1 MSSAGV
7 DETIDLGSD
16 SDEDGGPEPIDL
28 EACILGPVVAA
39 ARRVKTE
46 AAGVEPRG
54 EQAAGRS

>member
-46 AAGVEPRG
+46 AGVEPRG